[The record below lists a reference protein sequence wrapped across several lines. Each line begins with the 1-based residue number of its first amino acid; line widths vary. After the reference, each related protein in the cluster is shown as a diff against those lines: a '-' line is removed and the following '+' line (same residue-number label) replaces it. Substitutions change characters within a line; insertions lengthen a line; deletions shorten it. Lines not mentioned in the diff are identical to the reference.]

1 MSVFKG
7 HDDLSLNR
15 YYYSFYSFSQSDPNT
30 IKSFVYDQNQTLISS
45 QDISFNSRNVPAM
58 LTFLE
63 NSQVNPYALGKSN
76 DEYLNMDIAFAGLYK
91 KALSQKQQQTL
102 MTSINK
108 TYKNVYYG
116 TVKTFTV
123 QVQPSSAD
131 SSIPVFILNQNT
143 NDENPNVMVGTVGLY
158 IFDQSDPSNANY
170 PLAFRNIGTATPY
183 TTNVTVE
190 GTPGTPNSYTLITI
204 DNVSS
209 RMNVEYYTTST
220 ESNADSISGELFNSV
235 YQVHVVNNVFGD
247 PVFSIQSPGE
257 SAFVEQPD
265 LSFNSGDFALFYVG
279 DTSMEPY
286 NLVFGTTIDDNTSVI
301 LQQFY
306 SETEDGIITLDLT
319 NGYTEGPV
327 YYFEDTSAGMG
338 YVSPYSNIVAR
349 TVLISEGEDFN
360 NTSVLDEW
368 GKNVSY
374 FYNYTLAGVGDPFT
388 FVNGDYDISQSD
400 FVPDAGAQ
408 YHKYLHRV
416 VNNSGDSD
424 GHAGYDWH
432 TNENAYQGDSTLSN
446 FGEAI
451 SSIYT
456 NGVRG
461 SWIQM
466 KMPYKMNVKKVEIT
480 GRSGWGR
487 RNPKNAHLFGWND
500 NGSTFDHIGDISF
513 NNINGTQTETVTS
526 TSSNT
531 DSYELIRMVV
541 SSIHGDKACHIDYWA
556 LIGDVYEFVEPEV
569 NTYIV
574 EVSNNAFWIQ
584 IPGDNGLLPKP
595 VIDLTNISIVYIF
608 DQSDSSNIGN
618 QLVIG
623 TTPDISSS
631 IVSSN
636 TTTMGTPGQ
645 PGAYTKYVSDGSI
658 VYYFSYQ
665 NENMGEEP
673 LTYTVKVVNHE
684 VTDKPVFSIKAH
696 TPVDASFIVQPNIS
710 FGAGDKYQFDIR
722 DQTMT
727 DFSLVFGTTVDGVP
741 NESVVIRDTG
751 SIILDLTNYSD
762 GQLFYYEDSSAGMGY
777 VPSSSGATQYTVE
790 VANNAFWIVEQAGV
804 LVEKAPISFNSGTT
818 YLFDQSHSSN
828 AGNTL
833 VIGTNVDLSSSIISE
848 GNVLTIMGTPG
859 LPGAYTQYSA
869 NRSDVVYFSYQNENM
884 GEELLTYTVRVENH
898 EVTGNPVFSIKAPT
912 PVDASFIVQPD
923 LSFGAG
929 DKYQFDI
936 RDQTMTDFS
945 LVFGTTVDNIGT
957 VNESIV
963 SRYDGTIIL
972 GISPSYNNSNGR
984 FLYFE
989 DSSAGMGYVPAS
1001 SGATQYTVEVYN
1013 NAFWIQRPQDSDL
1026 VEKAPISFNSGT
1038 TYLFDQSHS
1047 SNAGNTLVIGTD
1059 FDVSTSIIP
1068 DVSGLTIMGTPGQ
1081 PGAYTQYNA
1090 NRSDVVYFSYQNETM
1105 GYLVPYMISISNTSV
1120 YPGGFTTI
1128 TVKNN
1133 FDIDGSYT
1141 LILTNITQSDLSNA
1155 DLSGSIPRN
1164 TETIFTYNIPNYVTN
1179 IGSFTYSI
1187 DGTDIS
1193 SVVQIVELPPVNKY
1207 NVDVSDNSYWLQK
1220 FDSVGP
1226 LGANYQ
1232 QPALPI
1238 FMKNVEYEFHYDD
1251 TIGHPFALSTTLNG
1265 TGTEYTS
1272 GVTRE
1277 NEGTSSAVLKLTA
1290 TENVSLNYY
1299 CKKHSNYGNDGGLAQ
1314 YVTYLEQMTLHIKFD
1329 DGDMGN
1335 LNYNGNNPYNTI
1347 TNHGTNTNSDIHLL
1361 RPPHRNVDDT
1371 ISAIEDPT
1379 TDAYTGSIYIRY
1391 SPLTKIDT
1399 SDKKHGTGSL
1409 YTAYDNGFGTG
1420 NTEYIQITNPSSL
1433 VSNDPES
1440 TAYTGT
1446 FMVWFKR
1453 ASDSRLLDQDC
1464 SNPFFTTY
1472 SSNRGFRINID
1483 RDRDLESSTY
1493 NIYFVQLY
1501 EDAELKFLTDD
1512 PAPGENFGKIKNW
1525 NHYAFTSKVVD
1536 GGTHN
1541 VTIYLNGTNIKSK
1554 NVSNSSVNRSEKGFY
1569 NVEHPWNLIHPNWQH
1584 YYKGHIDDV
1593 RFYDECLPDS
1603 EITRVYNETK

>member
-7 HDDLSLNR
+7 HEDLSLNR
-15 YYYSFYSFSQSDPNT
+15 YYYSFYSFSQSDPYT
-30 IKSFVYDQNQTLISS
+30 IKSFVYDQNQTLIFAK
-45 QDISFNSRNVPAM
+45 DISFNSRNVPAM

-63 NSQVNPYALGKSN
+63 NSQSNPYALGKSN

-102 MTSINK
+102 MTSINN

-131 SSIPVFILNQNT
+131 SNIPVFILNQNT
-143 NDENPNVMVGTVGLY
+143 NDENPDVMVGTVGLY
-158 IFDQSDPSNANY
+158 IFDQSHPSNANY
-170 PLAFRNIGTATPY
+170 PLAFRNIGTQTPY
-183 TTNVTVE
+183 TTNVIVE

-209 RMNVEYYTTST
+209 RMYVEYHTTST
-220 ESNADSISGELFNSV
+220 ELNADSISGELFNYV

-279 DTSMEPY
+279 DSSMEPY

-301 LQQFY
+301 QSQFY
-306 SETEDGIITLDLT
+306 NETEDGIITLDLT
-319 NGYTEGPV
+319 SDYTEGPV

-338 YVSPYSNIVAR
+338 YVSPYSNIVAT
-349 TVLISEGEDFN
+349 TVLIREDFN
-360 NTSVLDEW
+360 NTSVLDGW

-374 FYNYTLAGVGDPFT
+374 VYNYNLVGDPLT
-388 FVNGDYDISQSD
+388 FVNGDYAISQSD
-400 FVPDAGAQ
+400 YEVGQ
-408 YHKYLHRV
+408 NWHQYLHRL
-416 VNNSGDSD
+416 VNNSGDAHD
-424 GHAGYDWH
+424 GYDWH
-432 TNENAYQGDSTLSN
+432 TSKGSYINDPTNINNGKAKSN
-446 FGEAI
+446 
-451 SSIYT
+451 IYT
-456 NGVRG
+456 NGVQG

-466 KMPYKMNVKKVEIT
+466 KMPYKMNVKSVSIT
-480 GRSGWGR
+480 GRNSNGLAHPR
-487 RNPKNAHLFGWND
+487 DAHLFGSND
-500 NGSTFDHIGDISF
+500 NGSTFHHIGDISF
-513 NNINGTQTETVTS
+513 NQQQANQTVDI
-526 TSSNT
+526 SSNT
-531 DSYELIRMVV
+531 DSYDLLRMVV
-541 SSIHGDKACHIDYWA
+541 SRTYNQDHCHIDYWA
-556 LIGDVYEFVEPEV
+556 LIGDVYQFVEPVV
-569 NTYIV
+569 NTYTV

-584 IPGDNGLLPKP
+584 RPGDSGLLPKP
-595 VIDLTNISIVYIF
+595 VIDLTDITTVYLF

-623 TTPDISSS
+623 TSPDISSS
-631 IVSSN
+631 IVSSS

-684 VTDKPVFSIKAH
+684 VTDKPVFSIKAPTPVDASFIVQPNISFDAGDKYQFDIRDQTMTDLSLVFGTTVDNIGTVNESIVSRYDGTIILGISNIYGSQFVYFEESSAGMGYVPASISATLYTVEVSDNAFWIQRPQDTGLVEKAPISFSSGTTYLFDQSH
-696 TPVDASFIVQPNIS
+696 FSNAGNTLVIGTNVDVSSSVIPEVNGLTIMGTPGQPGAYTQYNANRSDVVYFSYQNENMGEELLTYTVRVENHEVTDKPVFSIKAPTPVDASFIVQPNIS

-727 DFSLVFGTTVDGVP
+727 DFSLVFGTTVD
-741 NESVVIRDTG
+741 
-751 SIILDLTNYSD
+751 
-762 GQLFYYEDSSAGMGY
+762 
-777 VPSSSGATQYTVE
+777 
-790 VANNAFWIVEQAGV
+790 
-804 LVEKAPISFNSGTT
+804 
-818 YLFDQSHSSN
+818 
-828 AGNTL
+828 
-833 VIGTNVDLSSSIISE
+833 
-848 GNVLTIMGTPG
+848 
-859 LPGAYTQYSA
+859 
-869 NRSDVVYFSYQNENM
+869 
-884 GEELLTYTVRVENH
+884 
-898 EVTGNPVFSIKAPT
+898 
-912 PVDASFIVQPD
+912 
-923 LSFGAG
+923 
-929 DKYQFDI
+929 
-936 RDQTMTDFS
+936 
-945 LVFGTTVDNIGT
+945 NIGT
-957 VNESIV
+957 VNESFF
-963 SRYDGTIIL
+963 SRYDGTIVL
-972 GISPSYNNSNGR
+972 GVSPSYNNSNGR

-989 DSSAGMGYVPAS
+989 DSSAGMGYVPSS
-1001 SGATQYTVEVYN
+1001 SGATLYTVEVSD
-1013 NAFWIQRPQDSDL
+1013 NAFWIQRPQDTGL
-1026 VEKAPISFNSGT
+1026 VEKAPISFSSGT
-1038 TYLFDQSHS
+1038 TYLFDQSHF
-1047 SNAGNTLVIGTD
+1047 SNAGNTLVIGTNV
-1059 FDVSTSIIP
+1059 DVSSSVIP
-1068 DVSGLTIMGTPGQ
+1068 EVNGLTIMGTPGQ

-1105 GYLVPYMISISNTSV
+1105 GYLVPFMISISNTSV

-1133 FDIDGSYT
+1133 FDIDGRYT
-1141 LILTNITQSDLSNA
+1141 LILTNITQNDLSNA

-1164 TETIFTYNIPNYVTN
+1164 TETIFTYNIPYYVNN

-1193 SVVQIVELPPVNKY
+1193 SVVELPPVNKY

-1220 FDSVGP
+1220 FDTIGP

-1232 QPALPI
+1232 QPALPTFI
-1238 FMKNVEYEFHYDD
+1238 KDIAYEFHYDD

-1265 TGTEYTS
+1265 TFGTGGTEYTS

-1299 CKKHSNYGNDGGLAQ
+1299 CKIHSNYGNDGGSAQ

-1347 TNHGTNTNSDIHLL
+1347 TNHGTNTISDIHLL
-1361 RPPHRNVDDT
+1361 RPPHRNVTT

-1379 TDAYTGSIYIRY
+1379 TDAYTGSSYIRY

-1399 SDKKHGTGSL
+1399 SDKKYGTGSL
-1409 YTAYDNGFGTG
+1409 YTAYDNGAGPG
-1420 NTEYIQITNPSSL
+1420 NTERIQITNGYTL
-1433 VSNDPES
+1433 VSNDPGQS

-1453 ASDSRLLDQDC
+1453 ANDSRLLDQNFY
-1464 SNPFFTTY
+1464 NPFFTTY
-1472 SSNRGFRINID
+1472 SSDRGFRINID
-1483 RDRDLESSTY
+1483 RDRDTTSPTY

-1501 EDAELKFLTDD
+1501 EDSDLIFLTDD
-1512 PAPGENFGKIKNW
+1512 PAPGNNFGKITNW

-1541 VTIYLNGTNIKSK
+1541 VTIYLNGSKIRSK
-1554 NVSNSSVNRSEKGFY
+1554 NVSNNVVNRSANGFY
-1569 NVEHPWNLIHPNWQH
+1569 DNQNPWCLIHPNWYH